1 MGQMNTR
8 RSDRIKKPV
17 YSIVVLLVLAL
28 AISAGAV
35 VYWWFDRPLIDMS
48 IVKDATF
55 PVYIPKEAPE
65 GYKLDSS
72 QTKLDSDML
81 VYEFTGQDHEG
92 RVVVTVQ
99 PMPADFDMQ
108 KLIGSGSVGSTSTA
122 LGSLYDLSV
131 SSNSKFLLDAG
142 DTLIF
147 LTSDRRIE
155 TSTITAIVNSLNRQ
169 N

>member
-1 MGQMNTR
+1 MSAK

-17 YSIVVLLVLAL
+17 YSIVVLLVLTL
-28 AISAGAV
+28 SISASVV
-35 VYWWFDRPLIDMS
+35 VYWWLNRPLIDKS

-65 GYKLDSS
+65 GYKLDSG

-81 VYEFTGQDHEG
+81 VYEFVSQDHGG

-99 PMPADFDMQ
+99 PMPTSFDMQ
-108 KLIGSGSVGSTSTA
+108 KLIGSGSVSSTSTE
-122 LGSLYDLSV
+122 LGALYDLSV
-131 SSNSKFLLDAG
+131 SSNSKFLLDTG
-142 DTLIF
+142 DTLVF

-155 TSTITAIVNSLNRQ
+155 TSTITAIANNLNRQ